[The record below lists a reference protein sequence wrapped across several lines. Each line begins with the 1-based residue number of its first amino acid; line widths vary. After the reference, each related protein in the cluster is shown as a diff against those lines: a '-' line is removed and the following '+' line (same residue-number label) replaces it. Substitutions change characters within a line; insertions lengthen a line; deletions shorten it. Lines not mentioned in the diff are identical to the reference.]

1 MFLGA
6 AQFLSFLALEDNVM
20 LSPIALIL
28 TFAVFATL
36 AGLWWWVHEKRT
48 IAKRRSMQALHTLSE
63 EIISATSPSEIA
75 AKLLA
80 VLPSITRAT
89 SVRLY
94 LLNRRSKSLECV
106 QTNADLDP
114 MAVPLDSPPD
124 GLAGGAVAC
133 FRNRTLLNV
142 PDVRRSPFLKVDT
155 KTNLPRSAMFVP
167 LFSQND
173 VAGVLEVG
181 NENSVGY
188 FTPDEQAAAQHL
200 ANQVAASL
208 RLQEQRTVREQLF
221 RSEKL
226 AATGQLISGVA
237 NDLSAPL
244 ENILQ
249 LATSLAT
256 YKGRPVPEHYL
267 RELASESLR
276 ASEIVSRLVSFA
288 HPEDSAARHVDVN
301 AVVTSLMQFRE
312 PEWKTLELR
321 VQNRLA
327 PAPAVVLG
335 AQGQIEQVFLNLLVH
350 AEQCASEAPGKTITV
365 ASSVIAGRVLVEI
378 TYPAPA
384 SQPGEESDA
393 DPFAEGRPSEG
404 GALGLGVWQGV
415 IQGHGGELRFRT
427 HLGASQFEV
436 DLPLAFG
443 PAPEMGSAIS
453 PLTLMLVGADPA
465 SQRQILALLSARGHR
480 VVPVPP
486 EEAPEL
492 AQRLRFDAVV
502 WTMRLAG
509 SRWSAFQERIRPYVP
524 AYVLLTDGFD
534 PELTRSLEN
543 TGGFLLVRPI
553 KEAELDRVLTN
564 VAERASNSQIA
575 RPAR

>member
-1 MFLGA
+1 
-6 AQFLSFLALEDNVM
+6 
-20 LSPIALIL
+20 
-28 TFAVFATL
+28 
-36 AGLWWWVHEKRT
+36 
-48 IAKRRSMQALHTLSE
+48 
-63 EIISATSPSEIA
+63 
-75 AKLLA
+75 
-80 VLPSITRAT
+80 
-89 SVRLY
+89 
-94 LLNRRSKSLECV
+94 
-106 QTNADLDP
+106 
-114 MAVPLDSPPD
+114 
-124 GLAGGAVAC
+124 
-133 FRNRTLLNV
+133 
-142 PDVRRSPFLKVDT
+142 
-155 KTNLPRSAMFVP
+155 
-167 LFSQND
+167 
-173 VAGVLEVG
+173 
-181 NENSVGY
+181 
-188 FTPDEQAAAQHL
+188 
-200 ANQVAASL
+200 
-208 RLQEQRTVREQLF
+208 
-221 RSEKL
+221 
-226 AATGQLISGVA
+226 
-237 NDLSAPL
+237 
-244 ENILQ
+244 
-249 LATSLAT
+249 
-256 YKGRPVPEHYL
+256 VPEHYL

-443 PAPEMGSAIS
+443 AGERAPAPEMGSAIS